1 MADPSKIGRLSTIF
15 VKFGKFKILIYQKI
29 SFYISENILKIEVL
43 QLKFYLNYNF
53 LYIPNLKFVIYMYN
67 KTQLY
72 SKHAYNDLTLTAIK

>member
-1 MADPSKIGRLSTIF
+1 M
-15 VKFGKFKILIYQKI
+15 LIYQKI
-29 SFYISENILKIEVL
+29 SFYISENILKIEVI